1 MELTY
6 IVGEDRRDL
15 VKDIHDFNIDFD
27 KSDYKWVQARQ
38 YENSMRQV
46 FVEVLNDD
54 HTPFDLTG
62 CNIVFEGLLP
72 DNTSRIYDAND
83 GVLLDPLKGQFRFD
97 MPKQAFAIAGSYVQ
111 AFFRIMRA
119 GDNVAMLEFDMTV
132 LADKVIS
139 GLVPADYITPFED
152 LYTKLEDILKKA
164 GDGLQASLIN
174 WTKQFSDEF
183 NTVTSQL
190 EIFKTN
196 SQALLDEW
204 RKKFSDAVEQWND
217 NYPSIVA
224 AKDNLDEALKTLQ
237 EQIKDNKLVTVDMIA
252 MSSLKNLQLTI
263 NMATFD
269 INDMPRFKAYGYY
282 NGAGIPQS
290 KPIFGVP
297 EIFELNLK
305 MDIKYS
311 GRIVVPN
318 FQLLQLQKLLPDF
331 DITSFS
337 VQHSFNGNWIYLNS
351 GLPTIGIE
359 CLNAEFE

>member
-6 IVGEDRRDL
+6 VVGEDRRDL
-15 VKDIHDFNIDFD
+15 VKDIQNFNIGFD
-27 KSDYKWVQARQ
+27 QSNYKWVQARQ

-83 GVLLDPLKGQFRFD
+83 GIILDPINGKFRFD

-132 LADKVIS
+132 LADRVIS

-152 LYTKLEDILKKA
+152 LYTKLEDILKEA
-164 GDGLQASLIN
+164 GDDLQSSLTN
-174 WTKQFSDEF
+174 WTKQF
-183 NTVTSQL
+183 N
-190 EIFKTN
+190 
-196 SQALLDEW
+196 
-204 RKKFSDAVEQWND
+204 DAVEQWSD
-217 NYPSIVA
+217 KYPALVS
-224 AKDNLDEALKTLQ
+224 AKNTLTQELASLQ
-237 EQIKDNKLVTVDMIA
+237 EQIKDNKLVAADMIA

-263 NMATFD
+263 NMDTLD
-269 INDMPRFKAYGYY
+269 LNDMPRFKAYGYY
-282 NGAGIPQS
+282 NGAGIPQTTPS
-290 KPIFGVP
+290 FGVS
-297 EIFELNLK
+297 EIFELKLTT
-305 MDIKYS
+305 DIKDS

-318 FQLLQLQKLLPDF
+318 FQLFQLQKLLSDF
-331 DITSFS
+331 DTTSFS

-351 GLPTIGIE
+351 GLATIGIK
-359 CLNAEFE
+359 CLNAKFK